1 MNLNEILKSQGLDD
15 AKVEAIAAAMKENKI
30 FTAGEEN
37 LDIRYGKLKTD
48 HEAKL
53 TELEQANGLIAEL
66 KKASKGSEEAQKKIA
81 DYEAQVAQLQ
91 AELAKTQVDAAI
103 KVGLLSEHALDVDYL
118 TYKLHEKGE
127 LELDQQG
134 NIKGWADKIAGLK
147 TQFPAQFEAQGAKK
161 IEQRKLPN
169 GEGDNDAKKQP
180 KNLAEALQDMYEQ
193 PETD

>member
-180 KNLAEALQDMYEQ
+180 KNLAEALQDRYEQ

>member
-169 GEGDNDAKKQP
+169 SEGENDAKKQP